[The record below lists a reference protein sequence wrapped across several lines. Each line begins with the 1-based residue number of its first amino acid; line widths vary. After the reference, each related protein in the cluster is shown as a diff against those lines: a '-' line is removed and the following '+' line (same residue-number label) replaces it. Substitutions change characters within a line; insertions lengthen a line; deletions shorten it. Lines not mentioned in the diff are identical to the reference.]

1 MDGIRNNFSIFN
13 LLSEVK
19 MTFKQ
24 TVYSFVVALIVVAV
38 TLFALQNFQDVNVA
52 IPFVGVF
59 HTKLFVVIVFSFIA
73 GFLTAGILS
82 LLLKII
88 TLPETLKKKRKVK
101 GEAGPVPE
109 VGENSKEKNSGEGN
123 V

>member
-1 MDGIRNNFSIFN
+1 
-13 LLSEVK
+13 

-24 TVYSFVVALIVVAV
+24 TVYSFIVALIVIAV

-73 GFLTAGILS
+73 GFLTAGVLS

-88 TLPETLKKKRKVK
+88 TLPETIKKKRKVK
-101 GEAGPVPE
+101 SETGSISETSE
-109 VGENSKEKNSGEGN
+109 DSKEEKPSERD

>member
-1 MDGIRNNFSIFN
+1 
-13 LLSEVK
+13 

-24 TVYSFVVALIVVAV
+24 TVYSFLVALIVVAV

-59 HTKLFVVIVFSFIA
+59 HTKLFVVIVFSFLA

-101 GEAGPVPE
+101 SETGPISE
-109 VGENSKEKNSGEGN
+109 ISKSSKEENPSKGN